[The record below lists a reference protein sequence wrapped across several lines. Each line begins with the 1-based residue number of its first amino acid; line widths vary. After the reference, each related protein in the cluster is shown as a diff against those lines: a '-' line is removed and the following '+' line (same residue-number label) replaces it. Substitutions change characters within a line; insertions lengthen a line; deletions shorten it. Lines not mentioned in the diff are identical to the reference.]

1 MEKETLET
9 IQKKIQN
16 RDFHSAQDEL
26 EKLVNDASVVDSE
39 KKSFF
44 HLLGTTFY
52 LQGNVGRSI
61 ECFKSALKI
70 DPKHTDSAIS
80 LSVVYNDI
88 GKYEEA
94 KRVYQIANQSL
105 KLKSQGSDAHLDR
118 QFALKHLELGDL
130 YLKFHRY
137 DDALEEYSK
146 TLRLDA
152 GQLEVRIKIAK
163 VYAKKG
169 FTTRAIQELQQLCYE
184 HEDFVPARVQLG
196 LMYFSL
202 GNVIDAQLE
211 WEKVKRLNPNNLE
224 VQTYLDMAKQATE
237 TSG

>member
-1 MEKETLET
+1 MEKGLLG
-9 IQKKIQN
+9 KIQQKIKD
-16 RDFHSAQDEL
+16 RDFSSAQDEL
-26 EKLVNDASVVDSE
+26 RSLIDSSKIPAEKRNY
-39 KKSFF
+39 F
-44 HLLGTTFY
+44 HLLGTVYY
-52 LQGNVGRSI
+52 LQGNVGQSI
-61 ECFKSALKI
+61 ECFKEALKI

-88 GKYEEA
+88 GKYDEA

-105 KLKSQGSDAHLDR
+105 KLKAQGTDDHLDR
-118 QFALKHLELGDL
+118 QFAIKHLELGDL

-146 TLRLDA
+146 ALRLDHM
-152 GQLEVRIKIAK
+152 QLEIRIKIAK
-163 VYAKKG
+163 VYSKKG

-211 WEKVKRLNPNNLE
+211 WEKVRALNPDNEE

-237 TSG
+237 TSV